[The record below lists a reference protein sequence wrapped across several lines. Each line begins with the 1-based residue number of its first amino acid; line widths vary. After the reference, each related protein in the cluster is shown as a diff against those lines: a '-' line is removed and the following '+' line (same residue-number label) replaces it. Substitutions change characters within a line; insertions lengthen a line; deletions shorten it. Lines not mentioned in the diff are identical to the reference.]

1 MLVAS
6 VALFGTG
13 TPAKRRRLR
22 ATAEEEMRKKT
33 VNDSKPSEPEQTA
46 GADGDT
52 EFEFD
57 IGPAAE
63 FLMPPTD
70 LRKKAPQI
78 RSKRGEDEPVA
89 AAEAALA
96 RMAES
101 FDGWMA
107 EETQRL
113 ATLWAEADADAY
125 ETEAREALYRAAH
138 DIKGQAATLG
148 FPLAG
153 RVAGSLCRL
162 LDALGESDLPPRELV
177 RQHVQSVRAMFVE
190 HAREETSPTAVK
202 LADRL
207 DEVTRDYLGQIERA
221 A

>member
-1 MLVAS
+1 
-6 VALFGTG
+6 
-13 TPAKRRRLR
+13 
-22 ATAEEEMRKKT
+22 MRKKT
-33 VNDSKPSEPEQTA
+33 VNGSQPFEPDATEA
-46 GADGDT
+46 EAADGG
-52 EFEFD
+52 EVFEFD
-57 IGPAAE
+57 VGPAAE
-63 FLMPPTD
+63 YMMPPTD
-70 LRKKAPQI
+70 LRKKAPQ
-78 RSKRGEDEPVA
+78 KRGKSGDDEPVA

-113 ATLWAEADADAY
+113 ATLWAEAEADGY
-125 ETEAREALYRAAH
+125 EGEAREALYRAAH

-162 LDALGESDLPPRELV
+162 LDAIREAQQMPRELV

-190 HAREETSPTAVK
+190 QARDESSKTAMK

-207 DEVTRDYLGQIERA
+207 DEVTEDYIEQIDDA